1 MAPALQS
8 AGAPTILDY
17 LSPNLAADILDAT
30 GTPVDHVVEVEFGK
44 NIDALAQVIAERGR
58 IVTYGSAL
66 AMTRTLPFYP
76 LLFKA
81 VSIDLVLVYLLNM
94 RERTTAIENL
104 TGLLDRDATNLRI
117 SQRLPLEDCAKPH
130 EIIAAGQRAGSV
142 ILTI

>member
-1 MAPALQS
+1 LQ
-8 AGAPTILDY
+8 GADASTVLDY

-76 LLFKA
+76 LLVRKPFRLTS
-81 VSIDLVLVYLLNM
+81 SISKP
-94 RERTTAIENL
+94 RSR
-104 TGLLDRDATNLRI
+104 RSRI
-117 SQRLPLEDCAKPH
+117 SSTNVSEGIGGHLRLLQEPNSYLCQVSAD
-130 EIIAAGQRAGSV
+130 
-142 ILTI
+142 